1 MNMLKWKNY
10 KIVFVTMNKS
20 YDTNYNYILKPI
32 LDKLENLYL
41 LKCLSVKINSN
52 IYYRDEN
59 NE

>member
-1 MNMLKWKNY
+1 MLKWKNY

>member
-1 MNMLKWKNY
+1 MLKWKNY

-41 LKCLSVKINSN
+41 LKCLIVKINSN